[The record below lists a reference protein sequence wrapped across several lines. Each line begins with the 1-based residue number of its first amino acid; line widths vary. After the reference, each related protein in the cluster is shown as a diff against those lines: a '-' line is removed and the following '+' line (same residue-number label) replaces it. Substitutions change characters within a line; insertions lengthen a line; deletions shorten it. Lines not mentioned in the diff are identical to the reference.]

1 MGDLVWV
8 RIFFFSQ
15 TSGDR
20 ITYNAIVWQVFP
32 CKIFFPRN
40 QSAGYFF
47 LKSPIP
53 PSKVK
58 GRPPSYV
65 AYETAVY
72 FTFRVSSA
80 IFEGIARESHVL
92 WYKRT
97 ALLAHTL

>member
-1 MGDLVWV
+1 MGDLVWG
-8 RIFFFSQ
+8 RIFFFPKPLVIELH
-15 TSGDR
+15 TTPLYGR
-20 ITYNAIVWQVFP
+20 YFLARY
-32 CKIFFPRN
+32 FFPRN

-47 LKSPIP
+47 LKSPIT

-58 GRPPSYV
+58 GRPPRYV

-97 ALLAHTL
+97 ALLARTL